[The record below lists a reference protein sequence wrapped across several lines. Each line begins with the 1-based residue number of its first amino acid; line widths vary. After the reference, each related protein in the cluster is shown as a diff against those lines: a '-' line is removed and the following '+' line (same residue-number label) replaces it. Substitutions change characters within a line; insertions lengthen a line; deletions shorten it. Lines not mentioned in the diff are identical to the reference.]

1 MVGNLSV
8 IIRLLRCSLSLAL
21 LSFSIIII
29 ITHGCMQAPL
39 SFLIF
44 VVVSSCSFHLFKLQH
59 SFILAQHTSPKQEVH
74 TQNPQTNTTKTLSP
88 PPTTPS
94 ISHFS
99 TTSSSSTHDS
109 APENPSHSHPTDPSY
124 PPTNQSSPLAPTPV
138 QYSPS

>member
-1 MVGNLSV
+1 MVGSLSV
-8 IIRLLRCSLSLAL
+8 MIRLLRCSLSLAL

-29 ITHGCMQAPL
+29 ITHECMPAPL

-74 TQNPQTNTTKTLSP
+74 TQNPQTNTTKTQSP

-109 APENPSHSHPTDPSY
+109 APENLSHSHPSDPSCL
-124 PPTNQSSPLAPTPV
+124 PTNQSSPLAPTPV
-138 QYSPS
+138 QCSPS

>member
-1 MVGNLSV
+1 MVGSLSV

-29 ITHGCMQAPL
+29 ITHGCMPAPP

-44 VVVSSCSFHLFKLQH
+44 VVVSSSSLHLRKLQH

-94 ISHFS
+94 VSHFS

-109 APENPSHSHPTDPSY
+109 APENPAHSHPTDPSY